1 MATLV
6 VEGLNKHY
14 PGFHLR
20 DVSFSLDPGFIMGF
34 IGINGAGKTTT
45 LKSIL
50 NMVRPE
56 SGTVEVLGK
65 PFLHH
70 ELELKQDLGVVLGDK
85 DVYKLCKMSRITCV
99 VSRFYRNWDQST
111 YEKYLRRFKLEQDKK
126 LGELSQGMTTKY
138 FLTLA
143 LSHGARLYILDEP
156 TSGLDPAARDE
167 LLEIFQELVE
177 DGETSILYSTHIT
190 SDLEKCADFITY
202 IHDGEIVNADTKDD
216 FVDSYRMVQGS
227 RENLTPALEKK
238 LISHRD
244 HSFGFSG
251 LAASEDANDFN
262 GFQLETPSL
271 EEIMIY
277 YARKEGRREE
287 PAL

>member
-1 MATLV
+1 MASLL

-20 DVSFSLDPGFIMGF
+20 DVSFSLDPGYIMGF

-56 SGTVEVLGK
+56 SGRVEILGK
-65 PFLHH
+65 ALPEHA
-70 ELELKQDLGVVLGDK
+70 LELKQDIGVVLGDK
-85 DVYKLCKMSRITCV
+85 DVYHRYQIGKITKV
-99 VSRFYRNWDQST
+99 ISRFYRNWDKSIYDNYCT
-111 YEKYLRRFKLEQDKK
+111 RFKLDQEKR
-126 LGELSQGMTTKY
+126 LGDLSQGMTTKF

-143 LSHGARLYILDEP
+143 LSHGAKLFILDEP
-156 TSGLDPAARDE
+156 TSGLDPAARDD

-177 DGETSILYSTHIT
+177 DGEKSILYSTHIT
-190 SDLEKCADFITY
+190 SDLERCADFITY
-202 IHDGEIVNADTKDD
+202 IHDGEIVDANTKDD
-216 FVDSYRMVQGS
+216 FLDGYRIVQGS
-227 RENLTPALEKK
+227 RDLLTSELERK

-251 LAASEDANDFN
+251 LARSEHTEDLA
-262 GFQLETPSL
+262 GLQLETPSL
-271 EEIMIY
+271 DDIMIY
-277 YARKEGRREE
+277 YARREDGHE
-287 PAL
+287 ESAV